1 METKPRRD
9 GPKETTAAYRYNTQE
24 IERLIKTRRSVRLFK
39 KDDVPDELV
48 ERLIDLAH
56 WAPSGMNA
64 QPWKFVVIKNRG
76 LLEEIRR
83 ATVKGLELTM
93 KVFTK
98 RQPHWRLMKLLVRI
112 LKPSMYRIMDPRAL
126 QGSRALLEV
135 PHTDVLLKAPVLI
148 LVLGNNGSSTALEDC
163 SAATQTLALA
173 AHAHG
178 LGSCWVGFVE
188 KFLPMNR
195 KLCKRLG
202 IGGEWFLATVS
213 ALGYPITDYGRK
225 FIERDPAEIVWVR

>member
-1 METKPRRD
+1 MKTKPRERKQT
-9 GPKETTAAYRYNTQE
+9 PPPAYRYTVDE

-39 KDDVPDELV
+39 KDDVPDEMI

-64 QPWKFVVIKNRG
+64 QPWKFVVIKNKDI
-76 LLEEIRR
+76 LEEIRG
-83 ATVKGLELTM
+83 ATLKGMALTM
-93 KVFTK
+93 KVFTRK
-98 RQPHWRLMKLLVRI
+98 ELHWRLMKLLVRL

-126 QGSRALLEV
+126 QGSKALLEV
-135 PHTDVLLKAPVLI
+135 PNTDVLLKAPVLI

-163 SAATQTLALA
+163 SAATQNLALS

-178 LGSCWVGFVE
+178 LGSCWIGFAE

-195 KLCKRLG
+195 KLSKRLG
-202 IGGEWFLATVS
+202 ISGECFLATVS
-213 ALGYPITDYGRK
+213 ALGYPMTDYGRK
-225 FIERDPAEIVWVR
+225 FIERDPAEIMWVR